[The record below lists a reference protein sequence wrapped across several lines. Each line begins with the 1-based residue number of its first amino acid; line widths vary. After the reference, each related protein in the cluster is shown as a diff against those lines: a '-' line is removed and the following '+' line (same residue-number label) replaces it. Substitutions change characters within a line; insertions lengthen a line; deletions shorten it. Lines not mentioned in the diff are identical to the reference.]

1 MTVII
6 RDGKFCEDEW
16 LAAGGAFIPLDH
28 FDLETHE
35 RDPEVTGLDI
45 PNSTDAAAIEGLL
58 ELVSA
63 IRIPFPSFADGRGFS
78 IAKRLRQ
85 MGYQGLLRANGHIL
99 ADQYPLA
106 LRSGFDEIELPAP
119 IAGRQPEKQWRDN
132 ITRVENNYQDRL
144 SGRNSSARISEKA

>member
-1 MTVII
+1 M
-6 RDGKFCEDEW
+6 
-16 LAAGGAFIPLDH
+16 ANGGAFISLDQ

-35 RDPEVTGLDI
+35 RDSEITGIDI
-45 PNSTDAAAIEGLL
+45 PNSTDAESIEGLL

-85 MGYQGLLRANGHIL
+85 MGYEGLLRAKGHIL

-106 LRSGFDEIELPAP
+106 LRSGFDEIELLAP
-119 IAGRQPEKQWRDN
+119 LAGRQPERQWRDSL
-132 ITRVENNYQDRL
+132 TRVENNYQDRL
-144 SGRNSSARISEKA
+144 SGRNSIARTAETA